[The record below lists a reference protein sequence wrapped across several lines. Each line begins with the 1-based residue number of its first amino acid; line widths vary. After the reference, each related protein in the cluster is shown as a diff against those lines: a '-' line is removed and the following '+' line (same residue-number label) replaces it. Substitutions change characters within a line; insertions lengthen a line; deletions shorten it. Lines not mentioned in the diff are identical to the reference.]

1 MGTLAL
7 VFVLI
12 AQKASSDEIVEESD
26 APVAEFDADAA
37 LGDVGE
43 YGAIVG
49 AAELAAAMNGGL
61 GAERDEERDEAYEE
75 ALVKTG
81 AASLDEVLEEKESV
95 EWFLSELDEIRSHSD
110 EVFEEERQRLAN
122 AEAGIAKLR
131 EEADLAQ
138 RRYDALMNEDEE
150 EDAEELRRQIAALDQ
165 ALEQLQEEAA

>member
-95 EWFLSELDEIRSHSD
+95 EWFLSELDEIKYGGT
-110 EVFEEERQRLAN
+110 RQH
-122 AEAGIAKLR
+122 IK
-131 EEADLAQ
+131 
-138 RRYDALMNEDEE
+138 RR
-150 EDAEELRRQIAALDQ
+150 
-165 ALEQLQEEAA
+165 